1 MINPD
6 SQLFSSVSVLAE
18 FHPLARAIQFWSDK
32 NGQRHSKVVYEHIAP
47 TAMQAL
53 EVDIAIIADQLGK
66 ASLPDFYQ
74 FCSDIELIF
83 HGAQP
88 SGPVAAV
95 SDIDWLRLRRISIYA
110 QYWKNRNPAEVNK
123 LLSFIMGIPLYSQ
136 IVGQLIV
143 SQASE
148 REQEIIRRI
157 TVTSGVYMIGAELYK
172 RLFRHEIDQAF
183 NEAKV
188 LVSAFRG
195 THEENAAELINR
207 MAEAA
212 LSKQR

>member
-6 SQLFSSVSVLAE
+6 TQLFSSVSVLAE
-18 FHPLARAIQFWSDK
+18 FHPLARAVQFWSDK
-32 NGQRHSKVVYEHIAP
+32 NGQRHSKVVHEHIAP

-53 EVDIAIIADQLGK
+53 EVDIAIIAEQLGK

-88 SGPVAAV
+88 SGPVAAI

-123 LLSFIMGIPLYSQ
+123 LLSFVMGIPLYSQ
-136 IVGQLIV
+136 IVAQLI
-143 SQASE
+143 ASE
-148 REQEIIRRI
+148 KSESKQEILQGI
-157 TVTSGVYMIGAELYK
+157 TLSGGVYLVGVERYK
-172 RLFRHEIDQAF
+172 QLFRREIDQAF

-195 THEENAAELINR
+195 TREENAAELINS
-207 MAEAA
+207 MVEAA
-212 LSKQR
+212 LPK

>member
-6 SQLFSSVSVLAE
+6 TQLFSSVSVLAE
-18 FHPLARAIQFWSDK
+18 FHPLARAVQFWSDK

-88 SGPVAAV
+88 SGPVAAI

-123 LLSFIMGIPLYSQ
+123 LLSFVMGIPLYSQ
-136 IVGQLIV
+136 IVAQLI
-143 SQASE
+143 ASE
-148 REQEIIRRI
+148 KSDIKQEILQGI
-157 TVTSGVYMIGAELYK
+157 TLSGGVYLVGVERYK
-172 RLFRHEIDQAF
+172 QLFRREIDQAF

-195 THEENAAELINR
+195 THEENAAELINS
-207 MAEAA
+207 MVEAA
-212 LSKQR
+212 LPK

>member
-6 SQLFSSVSVLAE
+6 TQLFSSVSVLAE
-18 FHPLARAIQFWSDK
+18 FHPLARAVQFWSDK

-88 SGPVAAV
+88 SGPVAAI

-123 LLSFIMGIPLYSQ
+123 LLSFVMGIPLYSQ
-136 IVGQLIV
+136 IVAQLI
-143 SQASE
+143 ASE
-148 REQEIIRRI
+148 KSDSKQGILQGI
-157 TVTSGVYMIGAELYK
+157 TLSGGVYLVGVERYK
-172 RLFRHEIDQAF
+172 QLFRREIDQAF

-195 THEENAAELINR
+195 THEENAAELINS
-207 MAEAA
+207 MVEAA
-212 LSKQR
+212 LPK

>member
-6 SQLFSSVSVLAE
+6 TQLFSSVSVLAE
-18 FHPLARAIQFWSDK
+18 FHPLARAVQFWSDK

-88 SGPVAAV
+88 SGPVAAI

-123 LLSFIMGIPLYSQ
+123 LLSFVMGIPLYSQ
-136 IVGQLIV
+136 IVAQLI
-143 SQASE
+143 ASE
-148 REQEIIRRI
+148 KSDSKQEILQGI
-157 TVTSGVYMIGAELYK
+157 TLSGGVYLVGVERYK
-172 RLFRHEIDQAF
+172 QLFRREIDQAF

-195 THEENAAELINR
+195 THEENAAELINS
-207 MAEAA
+207 MVEAA
-212 LSKQR
+212 LPK